1 MRCIFTFKWD
11 FPEREFIMAK
21 RLTSIRIGEIT
32 DSQIKDFIKLGYTF
46 TQVLTTAI
54 DRFHHQELKKE
65 QDSCLHAPVY
75 NQLFQQCDQESEEAI
90 AVFSKNTTAFLQKVV
105 FEDLNL
111 EKDFFIEIA
120 HLLRPP
126 FDKVDWYEKK
136 VDLLPRKFCKAMLV
150 ATPHLALV

>member
-1 MRCIFTFKWD
+1 
-11 FPEREFIMAK
+11 MAK
-21 RLTSIRIGEIT
+21 RLTSIRIGEVT
-32 DSQIKDFIKLGYTF
+32 DRQIKDFIKLGYTF

-75 NQLFQQCDQESEEAI
+75 NQLFQQCDQESEGAI
-90 AVFSKNTTAFLQKVV
+90 EVANKHKSAFLQKVA
-105 FEDLNL
+105 FEDLNPAI
-111 EKDFFIEIA
+111 DFFIEIA

-136 VDLLPRKFCKAMLV
+136 AEEDNLLPKKFCKAMLV